1 MPDGCVFKNETS
13 DSFPHPHVGKPAPT
27 PFRPTSL
34 LEQKVF
40 SLLV

>member
-27 PFRPTSL
+27 LRPASL